1 MMRNL
6 WCILMV
12 NIWELVK
19 NWEHL
24 DTALKKRRKNPEK
37 RNSNPQF
44 ADADNV

>member
-1 MMRNL
+1 
-6 WCILMV
+6 MV

>member
-24 DTALKKRRKNPEK
+24 DTANKKEEKSGK

>member
-1 MMRNL
+1 MRVFL
-6 WCILMV
+6 YILMEST
-12 NIWELVK
+12 WQQEK
-19 NWEHL
+19 GWEHL